1 MAPSRLIGA
10 ALLGFLLIAHGPAVA
25 ATGRAAALSELEVN
39 ELVDG
44 DVVILG
50 GDVILGPEAEVK
62 GHVVAVFG
70 EVRRD
75 PAATVEGRV
84 IVVRSLAGLQLAAGD
99 EADPRLQSAIRLLT
113 AGVWLLAAT
122 SIAFLFPG
130 RIRFGV
136 WLMPSIGMKILV
148 LGVLVYITLFA
159 ALVALI
165 GLGPKLGVPLVAAL
179 AILFLVVR
187 AIGFAVLGAALGGP
201 LLRRLTSRPLPATVE
216 VFCGLALILAL
227 RFLPLVGGVWWT
239 GMGLVAVG
247 AAVFT
252 LALAPQSGAM
262 QAARSTNLPRQ

>member
-1 MAPSRLIGA
+1 MASSRLIGA
-10 ALLGFLLIAHGPAVA
+10 ALLGLLLIAHGPAAA

-44 DVVILG
+44 DVVTLG
-50 GDVILGPEAEVK
+50 GDVILGPEAEVT

-75 PAATVEGRV
+75 PAARVEGRV
-84 IVVRSLAGLQLAAGD
+84 LAVKSLAGLQLAPGD
-99 EADPRLQSAIRLLT
+99 EVDPRLQLALRLLT
-113 AGVWLLAAT
+113 AGAWLLAAT
-122 SIAFLFPG
+122 LIAFFFPG

-148 LGVLVYITLFA
+148 LGVLVFITLFA

-165 GLGPKLGVPLVAAL
+165 GLGPTLGVPLVATL
-179 AILFLVVR
+179 AVLFMVVR

-201 LLRRLTSRPLPATVE
+201 LLRRLTSRPLPVTAE

-227 RFLPLVGGVWWT
+227 RFLPLVGDIVWT
-239 GMGLVAVG
+239 GMGLIALG

-252 LALAPQSGAM
+252 LALAPQSGSV